1 MQKVKTDIIRFIRDL
16 LEIDLSVF
24 DETFFI
30 KSLRKRM
37 EATKCKSMA
46 DYNLLLKT
54 NRSEAEILA
63 GSMNI
68 TYSEFF
74 RNPLVFDL
82 LQQTIFPDIFFKKK
96 KSGWNEI
103 RIWSA
108 AAAAGQE
115 VYSLAMIL
123 DHLKMSYQSKIQFHV
138 FASDICQS
146 EIEKAKTG
154 FYPAEQLQNLPLKY
168 LNKYFYSNGDGY
180 KLIPHIR
187 EMVDFFAYD
196 ILDTNTISPP
206 DSIYGSFDL
215 IYCSNVL
222 IYYNPEI
229 RNRIIQKLLKN
240 LDENG
245 FLITGESE
253 RELFSEYSLH
263 AVCRMAPV
271 FQAGSTQY

>member
-1 MQKVKTDIIRFIRDL
+1 MRKAITDIKHIFRNSL
-16 LEIDLSVF
+16 GIDLSVY
-24 DETFFI
+24 DEGFLV

-37 EATKCKSMA
+37 EATKCRSMA
-46 DYNLLLKT
+46 DYYLLLKT
-54 NRSEAEILA
+54 NRPEAEILA
-63 GSMNI
+63 RSMNI

-82 LQQTIFPDIFFKKK
+82 LQQTIFPDIFIKKK
-96 KSGWNEI
+96 KSGRNEI

-115 VYSLAMIL
+115 VYSLVIIL
-123 DHLKMSYQSKIQFHV
+123 DHLKMFYKSKIQFHV

-154 FYPAEQLQNLPLKY
+154 FYPAEQLLNLPLKY

-187 EMVDFFAYD
+187 EMVDFFVYD
-196 ILDTNTISPP
+196 ILDSNTISPP
-206 DSIYGSFDL
+206 ESIYGSFDL
-215 IYCSNVL
+215 IYCSNLL
-222 IYYNPEI
+222 IYYNPET
-229 RNRIIQKLLKN
+229 RNRIIQKLLNN

-253 RELFSEYSLH
+253 REMFSEYNLH
-263 AVCRMAPV
+263 AVCRPAPV
-271 FQAGSTQY
+271 FQARSTQY